1 MADNRFPI
9 KMKWQ
14 EGGYRVVVDEHLD
27 ENSSNPVANWV
38 LKEAISQGGGGGG
51 GTWGTITGTITDQT
65 DLIQYINAHGAGTWG
80 AITGTLTDQTD
91 LVQYITNAL
100 TNYYTKS
107 QVYTKA
113 ETDALIPTVNDKTL
127 TVQKNGTD
135 VGTFTANSAQDK
147 TINITVPT
155 TAADVNALPDSTK
168 YGASITVS
176 LDSSTYV
183 LTTTL
188 KDQDGN
194 TLGTAQAVDLPIE
207 SVVVSGSY
215 DSATKEVVLVLESGS
230 EIRFSV
236 ADLVS
241 GLQPEITSSNK
252 LSADLVDDTST
263 THKFTTASDIS
274 KLAGI
279 EANANNYVLPAATT
293 STLGGVKVGE
303 HLEIDANGVLETDVH
318 VALYDEP
325 DDPQPIPPVTTN
337 RIANEAVTLEKLA
350 PNAKYLAGDG
360 IDIISGNAE
369 VPAEYQRVKYIQNS
383 TNTYFRIN
391 GFHLT
396 GDDIITCDIMP
407 EGAATGWV
415 TAWCSRVSTIQT
427 TNTVFINVN
436 DNTSVRTDYNNTQ
449 TTVSVTGTKNVSRT
463 YRASAGNFFIDGTQ
477 KATRS
482 TETFTTPD
490 VLTIMASNENGN
502 NIANFGYGKLYS
514 FTVERGNTYVM
525 KLLPCIR
532 LNDSAVGLYDTVS
545 DTFYTSTG
553 TGTFLAGPNI
563 NVENDVVEVA
573 DGSVTAAKLNK
584 ASIID
589 IIYPVGSIYMS
600 VNNVSPQSFLGGT
613 WQAIEDRFL
622 LAAGSTYTAG
632 STGGEA
638 THKLVANELPK
649 IQGTLPHVSHGE
661 HKLTGVF
668 SLDYGGAS
676 NYEGA
681 YSSTSNNARYLM
693 SFGND
698 QAHNN
703 MPPYLTV
710 YMWKRTA

>member
-1 MADNRFPI
+1 MASNRFKI
-9 KMKWQ
+9 KQEWQ
-14 EGGYRVVVDEHLD
+14 EGGYRVVIDEHLD

-38 LKEAISQGGGGGG
+38 LKEAIAQGGGGG

-107 QVYTKA
+107 QVYTKG
-113 ETDALIPTVNDKTL
+113 EVDALIPTVNDKTL
-127 TVQKNGTD
+127 TIQKNGSD

-155 TAADVNALPDSTK
+155 TAADVSALPDSTK
-168 YGASITVS
+168 YGASIIVS

-194 TLGTAQAVDLPIE
+194 TLGTAQTVDLPIE

-279 EANANNYVLPAATT
+279 EANANNYILPAATT

-325 DDPQPIPPVTTN
+325 DTPQPIPPVTTD
-337 RIANEAVTLEKLA
+337 RIADGAVTADKL
-350 PNAKYLAGDG
+350 D
-360 IDIISGNAE
+360 
-369 VPAEYQRVKYIQNS
+369 
-383 TNTYFRIN
+383 
-391 GFHLT
+391 
-396 GDDIITCDIMP
+396 
-407 EGAATGWV
+407 
-415 TAWCSRVSTIQT
+415 
-427 TNTVFINVN
+427 
-436 DNTSVRTDYNNTQ
+436 
-449 TTVSVTGTKNVSRT
+449 
-463 YRASAGNFFIDGTQ
+463 
-477 KATRS
+477 
-482 TETFTTPD
+482 
-490 VLTIMASNENGN
+490 
-502 NIANFGYGKLYS
+502 
-514 FTVERGNTYVM
+514 
-525 KLLPCIR
+525 
-532 LNDSAVGLYDTVS
+532 
-545 DTFYTSTG
+545 
-553 TGTFLAGPNI
+553 
-563 NVENDVVEVA
+563 
-573 DGSVTAAKLNK
+573 K

-589 IIYPVGSIYMS
+589 IIYPVGSIYIS
-600 VNNVSPQSFLGGT
+600 VNNVSPATFLGGT
-613 WQAIEDRFL
+613 WAAVEDTFL
-622 LAAGSTYTAG
+622 LGASNTYAAG

-638 THKLVANELPK
+638 THTLTTNEMPSHHHTAEMCG
-649 IQGTLPHVSHGE
+649 ITASGSGAATQGDFYRTTYWNRFQNSGNNVHDYYGMGTLTTKDSGD
-661 HKLTGVF
+661 G
-668 SLDYGGAS
+668 
-676 NYEGA
+676 
-681 YSSTSNNARYLM
+681 
-693 SFGND
+693 

-703 MPPYLTV
+703 MPPYLAV
-710 YMWKRTA
+710 YIWKRTA